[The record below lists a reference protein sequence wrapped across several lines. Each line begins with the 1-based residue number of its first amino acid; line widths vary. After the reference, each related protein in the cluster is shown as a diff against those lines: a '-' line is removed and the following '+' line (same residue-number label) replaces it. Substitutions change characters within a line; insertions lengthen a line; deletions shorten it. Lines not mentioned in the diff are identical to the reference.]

1 MSKVYSLALAAA
13 VALASFAA
21 AGSAEAKAGNGGSK
35 GSFSSSKSFSSGKSF
50 TTSKLIVSKHVH
62 HDKFRY
68 RGYVYAAPLVYAS
81 YSSCGW
87 LKARALETGSPRWWA
102 RYEACRDES

>member
-1 MSKVYSLALAAA
+1 MSKVSLALAAA
-13 VALASFAA
+13 VSLSVFAA
-21 AGSAEAKAGNGGSK
+21 AETAEAKGGNGGSK
-35 GSFSSSKSFSSGKSF
+35 GSFSSSKSFSSGKVM
-50 TTSKLIVSKHVH
+50 VSKHVH

-68 RGYVYAAPLVYAS
+68 RGYAYAAPLVYAS

>member
-1 MSKVYSLALAAA
+1 MSKVYSLMLAAA
-13 VALASFAA
+13 VCVSAIAA
-21 AGSAEAKAGNGGSK
+21 AGTAEAKSSGGSK
-35 GSFSSSKSFSSGKSF
+35 GSFSSGKSFSS
-50 TTSKLIVSKHVH
+50 SKVIVSKHVH

-68 RGYVYAAPLVYAS
+68 RGYAYAAPLVYAS